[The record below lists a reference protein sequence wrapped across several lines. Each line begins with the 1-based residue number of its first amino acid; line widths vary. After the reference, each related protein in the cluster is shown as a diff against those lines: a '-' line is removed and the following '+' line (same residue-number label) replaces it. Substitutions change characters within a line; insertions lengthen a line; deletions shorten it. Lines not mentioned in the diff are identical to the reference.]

1 MVYMNVCVCVCVYV
15 YDTQTA
21 NIYDLSGR
29 KHLFCGNSVC
39 KWNSYHWE
47 GNFQKCFGTLVKFSL
62 LSVTL
67 HMSK

>member
-1 MVYMNVCVCVCVYV
+1 VCVCVY
-15 YDTQTA
+15 DTQTV
-21 NIYDLSGR
+21 NINDLSGCKR
-29 KHLFCGNSVC
+29 LFHGNSVY
-39 KWNSYHWE
+39 KWNSHHWE